1 MEQAAAGA
9 QQGHPKTLIE
19 CQGSQQEGA
28 LTNQAAPDL
37 GLQQDMDVLHICPYG
52 SLQAGAQE
60 TSCLCLRRKVWLWLL
75 MQAEDTA
82 LCSMAPQTHLP
93 AVQVML
99 DLHSALRSLDYMDND
114 AAEMRQLPC

>member
-9 QQGHPKTLIE
+9 QQGHPKTSSE
-19 CQGSQQEGA
+19 GQGSQQEGA
-28 LTNQAAPDL
+28 LAKQAAPDL
-37 GLQQDMDVLHICPYG
+37 GLQEEMDVLQICPYG

-60 TSCLCLRRKVWLWLL
+60 TSCLCLGRNVWLWLL

-99 DLHSALRSLDYMDND
+99 DLHSALHSLGCKD
-114 AAEMRQLPC
+114 